1 MNQEKNRNQKKNKKK
16 WKIIL
21 PIAVILVIVLAVA
34 GRGRKTQDTA
44 LEVETA
50 KVTKADIKAV
60 LETGG
65 TIGSEDVRS
74 YSSPVSAKISQMNV
88 QVGDTVKK
96 GDYLLTFD
104 TASLEKSYNISELQ
118 SKAENAA
125 NEKSLEMSA
134 KGSAQAAEANA
145 QISSLQSQIA
155 DVNRQIADI
164 NKQIKKQEQ
173 KQGQKQ
179 KEAQGKA
186 VSSEASGES
195 AKETARLAS
204 QLEKAQA
211 SLESLQNSLAEAQAK
226 KEEGEAMVL
235 TEAEKQEIQASSQA
249 AKLTLSQSADAL
261 STARAGITA
270 EFDGIVTASEVT
282 AGTVAQEG
290 MDLISVADASKM
302 CVDFQ
307 LSKYNLKNIK
317 EGQKVVITSLD
328 QEYQG
333 SVISVGKVARTTEEG
348 AAMAQGRVRI
358 DNPDEGLIIG
368 LDAGLKIELGSK
380 KDVLTVPIAA
390 VNSDT
395 KGDFVYVL
403 EKGKVKKK
411 YVTTGIASQKQI
423 ELVEGLKEGE
433 VVITTVDSDLE
444 EGMEAVTKKSGK
456 EE

>member
-1 MNQEKNRNQKKNKKK
+1 MSQEKNKNRRRNKKK

-21 PIAVILVIVLAVA
+21 PIAVVLVIVLAVA
-34 GRGRKTQDTA
+34 GRGNKAQNTA

-50 KVTKADIKAV
+50 KVKRADIKAV

-104 TASLEKSYNISELQ
+104 TASLEKSHNISELQ

-134 KGSAQAAEANA
+134 RGSAQAAEASA
-145 QISSLQSQIA
+145 EISALQSKIA
-155 DVNRQIADI
+155 DVNQQISEI
-164 NKQIKKQEQ
+164 NEQIKKQEEKQ
-173 KQGQKQ
+173 KKQ
-179 KEAQGKA
+179 KESA
-186 VSSEASGES
+186 ETSGEG
-195 AKETARLAS
+195 AKEIAKLAS
-204 QLEKAQA
+204 QLENDQA
-211 SLESLQNSLAEAQAK
+211 SLESLQNSLVEAQAK

-235 TEAEKQEIQASSQA
+235 TEAEKQGIQASSQA

-270 EFDGIVTASEVT
+270 EFDGIITASEVT
-282 AGTVAQEG
+282 AGTMAQEG

-307 LSKYNLKNIK
+307 LSKYNLKSIE

-328 QEYQG
+328 KEYQG
-333 SVISVGKVARTTEEG
+333 SVVSIGKIAQRTEEG
-348 AAMAQGRVRI
+348 AAMAQGRVHI

-368 LDAGLKIELGSK
+368 LDAELKIEMGSK
-380 KDVLTVPIAA
+380 KDVLAVPIAA

-403 EKGKVKKK
+403 NQGKVEKK
-411 YVTTGIASQKQI
+411 YVTTGIASKKQI
-423 ELVEGLKEGE
+423 ELVEGLEEGE
-433 VVITTVDSDLE
+433 VVITTVDTDLE
-444 EGMEAVTKKSGK
+444 DGMEAVEKKSGK